1 MARDRSSPRTLGDCG
16 LPVGSAGCG
25 LATTNLRSPSCPK
38 KHRFQPYAPGNPDRF
53 MHHLLPGFCMCDR
66 RDRVRQNQDYC
77 GEDQQHDPN
86 TSLLAVRNSP
96 RRAAQAGPGNPIVS
110 RMPLRPMQASLV
122 KATSIIAGYNAAA
135 CPAPVRDRPPELI
148 ERMAWSSAKHPRM
161 LNGRSPRV

>member
-1 MARDRSSPRTLGDCG
+1 VQVAVSQRPIFDHPVVPKSTGFSPMHRVIRIGLCITCCRGFACAIDVIACAR
-16 LPVGSAGCG
+16 
-25 LATTNLRSPSCPK
+25 
-38 KHRFQPYAPGNPDRF
+38 
-53 MHHLLPGFCMCDR
+53 
-66 RDRVRQNQDYC
+66 NQDYC